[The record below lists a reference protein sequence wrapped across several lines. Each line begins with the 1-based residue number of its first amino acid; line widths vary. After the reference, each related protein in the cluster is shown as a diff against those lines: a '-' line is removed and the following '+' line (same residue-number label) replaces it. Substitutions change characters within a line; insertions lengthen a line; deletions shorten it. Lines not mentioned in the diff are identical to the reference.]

1 MNKDL
6 FYMQQAYKEALKA
19 YNKKDVPVGCVI
31 VHNDKIIARGHNLRN
46 DKKNVLYHAEIIA
59 IDKACKKL
67 HKWILDDCTLYVTV
81 EPCIM
86 CAGTILQARVKR
98 LVYGAPQQRYGCIE
112 SMMHLFTDYD
122 FNNCPIVD
130 SGIMKEEVQSLL
142 KTFFEEMREE
152 KKKQVD
158 E

>member
-67 HKWILDDCTLYVTV
+67 HKWILDDCT
-81 EPCIM
+81 
-86 CAGTILQARVKR
+86 
-98 LVYGAPQQRYGCIE
+98 
-112 SMMHLFTDYD
+112 
-122 FNNCPIVD
+122 
-130 SGIMKEEVQSLL
+130 
-142 KTFFEEMREE
+142 
-152 KKKQVD
+152 
-158 E
+158 